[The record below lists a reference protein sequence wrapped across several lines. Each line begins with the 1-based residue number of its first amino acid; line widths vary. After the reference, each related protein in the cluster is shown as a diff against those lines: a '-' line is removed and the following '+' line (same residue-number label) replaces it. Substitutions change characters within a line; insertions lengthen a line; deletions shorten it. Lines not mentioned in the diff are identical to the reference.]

1 MLLQLSS
8 RHVSRTENVRYP
20 FCAGPLPRFPG
31 KIGKCMIEEGWLASK
46 RGGYKKGGQC
56 PPS

>member
-1 MLLQLSS
+1 M
-8 RHVSRTENVRYP
+8 ENVRYP
-20 FCAGPLPRFPG
+20 FCARPLPRFPG

-46 RGGYKKGGQC
+46 RGGYKKGGQS